1 MIEDLQHVMDEASR
15 GGDGDALHELLERFA
30 IPRWAPVQLGHDAAR
45 LDDVAAAVAQQ
56 FSRPGIGDQIQPGA
70 RVALTAG
77 SRGVDR
83 IGDVL
88 AATVAEVRRRGGEPF
103 IVPAMGSHGGAVA
116 EGQVALLA
124 HYGITE
130 RGVGCPIRASMDV
143 VNLGRLPSG
152 EQIYTDRIA
161 SNEADVVIPVN
172 RIKPHTDFH
181 GTAESGLLKMLAIGL
196 GKQRG
201 ADALHASGFEN
212 FPWLVPAAGRFV
224 LEHLPVPFGI
234 ATVENGYNQ
243 VALIEA
249 IPSAVI
255 AIRESE
261 LLEEARR
268 RMARLPLEQL
278 DVLVI
283 DQMGKE
289 ISGAGMDPNV
299 LGRYYEERLPGGPD
313 IQRIVV
319 LDLTDATSGNATGVG
334 MADVCT
340 ERLARKMDR
349 TTTYINQLTAKT
361 PEGGRLP
368 LVARNDRAAI
378 QMAIA
383 SLRRAAYDAIRLL
396 RIRSTKDLT
405 HVWASEATLAE
416 LRAGGR
422 AEPLGE
428 LIPPAFQA
436 DGNLW

>member
-1 MIEDLQHVMDEASR
+1 MIKDLQHTPDDAVRSPN
-15 GGDGDALHELLERFA
+15 GDALRELLERFA
-30 IPRWAPVQLGHDAAR
+30 IPSWAPVRLSHDAAR
-45 LDDVAAAVAQQ
+45 LDDVAAAVAEQ

-88 AATVAEVRRRGGEPF
+88 AATVAEVQRRGGRPF

-116 EGQVALLA
+116 EGQVALMA
-124 HYGITE
+124 HYGVTE
-130 RGVGCPIRASMDV
+130 RHIGCPIRASMDV
-143 VNLGRLPSG
+143 VELGQLPSG
-152 EQIYTDRIA
+152 ERIYTDRIA
-161 SNEADVVIPVN
+161 YAEADLVIPVN

-181 GTAESGLLKMLAIGL
+181 GTVESGLFKMLAIGL

-212 FPWLVPAAGRFV
+212 FPWLIPAAGRFV
-224 LEHLPVPFGI
+224 LEHLRIPFGI
-234 ATVENGYNQ
+234 ATVENGYSQ
-243 VALIEA
+243 LALLEA
-249 IPSAVI
+249 IPSAMI
-255 AIRESE
+255 ATREPA

-268 RMARLPLEQL
+268 RMARLPVARL

-299 LGRYYEERLPGGPD
+299 LGRYYQQRLPGGPD
-313 IQRIVV
+313 VQRIIV
-319 LDLTDATSGNATGVG
+319 LDLTDATEGNAAGVG
-334 MADVCT
+334 MADICT
-340 ERLARKMDR
+340 ERVARKIDR
-349 TTTYINQLTAKT
+349 MKTYINQLTAKL

-368 LVARNDRAAI
+368 LVAPNDRAAI

-383 SLRRAAYDAIRLL
+383 SLRGAAYEAIRLL

-405 HVWASEATLAE
+405 QVWASEATLAE
-416 LRAGGR
+416 LLAGGR

-428 LIPPAFQA
+428 LAPPAFHA